1 MNAVKEYASNFSRSI
16 ELSLDKKLQ
25 SSMETGLKHFRQ
37 NGKGSVNLRREYEM
51 MLIQK
56 MEQKARTLRSDSN
69 RFYQSWTAAWR
80 VEALVM
86 DDK

>member
-1 MNAVKEYASNFSRSI
+1 MNGIKEYASNFSRSI

-25 SSMETGLKHFRQ
+25 KAKETGLNHFRQ
-37 NGKGSVNLRREYEM
+37 NAKGSVNLRREYEM

-56 MEQKARTLRSDSN
+56 MDQKARILRSDFN
-69 RFYQSWTAAWR
+69 RFYQSWTGAWR
-80 VEALVM
+80 VEVLVM